1 MVEENQIIFIVLI
14 GMVFSVFMITGMFLF
29 ARKNKKI
36 KELSVKLIDEEKT
49 KSEIEKFEI
58 AITIQEKERSV
69 IARKLHDE
77 VGALLS
83 IVHKNILMLKTKATG
98 GEVDIESLAFTE
110 SFVKESIDQLRSI
123 TKDLIP
129 HYLLKFGLSKA
140 MERIGS
146 TKSESLNVKFTFE
159 SNLSNDSEFSEEIMS
174 NIFYIGNELIT
185 NLLKHSLPTTIG
197 MTLNLES
204 NQLKL
209 QLKHDGIALSQRD
222 FIALSKESENL
233 GLENIRYRLSMING
247 EILFNRTKTLGIIE
261 IKTNLN
267 N

>member
-1 MVEENQIIFIVLI
+1 MVEKNQIIFIVLL
-14 GMVFSVFMITGMFLF
+14 GMMFSIFMITGMFLF

-36 KELSVKLIDEEKT
+36 KELSEKIIEEEKI

-69 IARKLHDE
+69 IARKLHDD

-83 IVHKNILMLKTKATG
+83 IVHKNILKLKAKASG

-110 SFVKESIDQLRSI
+110 SFVKESINQLRSI

-146 TKSESLNVKFTFE
+146 AKSESLNVKFTFE
-159 SNLSNDSEFSEEIMS
+159 SNLSNNSVFSEEIMI
-174 NIFYIGNELIT
+174 NVFYIGNELIT
-185 NLLKHSLPTTIG
+185 NLLKHSFPTVIG
-197 MTLNLES
+197 MTLNLEG

-222 FIALSKESENL
+222 YIALSKETENL
-233 GLENIRYRLSMING
+233 GLENIRYRLNIIKGDLTFQRNNTLG
-247 EILFNRTKTLGIIE
+247 EINFLVSI
-261 IKTNLN
+261 
-267 N
+267 